1 VVDLKFGN
9 MGKIFESEFRKG
21 VMVAVVDSGDYQYQ
35 QLAPL
40 FTDYG
45 YGFVAPDHKLIFI
58 DGELPNDVQKIVEA
72 HEVGHIVMGHGSMKG
87 VNDEV
92 EADSWAI
99 LYLRKA
105 GYSKEADRLT
115 IEFKKRHG
123 FSYNHAKNKSNKIKV
138 LTKIFIN
145 GAV

>member
-1 VVDLKFGN
+1 VDLKFGN

-21 VMVAVVDSGDYQYQ
+21 IMVAVVDSGDYQYQ

-40 FTDYG
+40 FNDYG
-45 YGFVAPDHKLIFI
+45 YGFVAPDQKLIFI

-72 HEVGHIVMGHGSMKG
+72 HEVGHIVMGHGSTKG

-123 FSYNHAKNKSNKIKV
+123 FSYNHAKNKPNKIKV
-138 LTKIFIN
+138 LSKIFIN

>member
-1 VVDLKFGN
+1 VDLKFGS

-21 VMVAVVDSGDYQYQ
+21 VVVAVVDSGDYQYQ

-40 FTDYG
+40 FNDYG
-45 YGFVAPDHKLIFI
+45 YGFVAPDQKLIFI
-58 DGELPNDVQKIVEA
+58 DGELPSDVQKIVEA
-72 HEVGHIVMGHGSMKG
+72 HEVGHIVMGHNGDKKP
-87 VNDEV
+87 NDEV

-123 FSYNHAKNKSNKIKV
+123 FSYNHAKNKINKIKV

>member
-1 VVDLKFGN
+1 
-9 MGKIFESEFRKG
+9 MGKVFESEFHKG

-58 DGELPNDVQKIVEA
+58 DGNQTSKIQKIVEA
-72 HEVGHIVMGHGSMKG
+72 HEVGHIVLNHTGINGP
-87 VNDEV
+87 NDEA

-99 LYLRKA
+99 LKLKFN
-105 GYSKEADRLT
+105 GYFDEASLLVR
-115 IEFKKRHG
+115 EFKKRHG
-123 FSYNHAKNKSNKIKV
+123 YSFYDIKNKQNK
-138 LTKIFIN
+138 TKAYGN
-145 GAV
+145 L